1 MGIVIDLKALDVKAF
16 EVYVSCYDDA
26 MPPPIRP
33 PIGLQL
39 ARSSKAV
46 SRAFD
51 DALAEAG
58 GSLPVWLVLISL
70 KMRRI
75 ANQRELAESV
85 GIREATLTHH
95 LNAMAAQG
103 LLTRERDPSNRRIHQ
118 VRLTEDG
125 EATFLRLRSAAV
137 QFDRTLHK
145 GISGKEVAVLEDLLH
160 RLESNVT
167 QDKAS

>member
-1 MGIVIDLKALDVKAF
+1 
-16 EVYVSCYDDA
+16 

-51 DALAEAG
+51 DALTEAG

-103 LLTRERDPSNRRIHQ
+103 LLTHEHDPANRRVHQ
-118 VRLTEDG
+118 VKLTEDG
-125 EATFLRLRSAAV
+125 ESTFLRLRSAAM
-137 QFDRTLHK
+137 QFDRSLHR
-145 GISGKEVAVLEDLLH
+145 GISAREISVLEDLLH
-160 RLESNVT
+160 RLESNVVHE
-167 QDKAS
+167 AS

>member
-1 MGIVIDLKALDVKAF
+1 MAIVIDLKAFDVKGF
-16 EVYVSCYDDA
+16 VIYRSLYDDD
-26 MPPPIRP
+26 MPPPVRP

-51 DALAEAG
+51 YALAEAG

-70 KMRRI
+70 KMRQI

-125 EATFLRLRSAAV
+125 EATFLRLRSAAM
-137 QFDRTLHK
+137 QFDRTLRS
-145 GISGKEVAVLEDLLH
+145 GVSGKEISVLEDLLH

-167 QDKAS
+167 HDEAS